1 MKLLIG
7 VDGSPQGLSGAR
19 LVAMLPLSASDEVIV
34 ASVIDRPYL
43 IGAWGYVPTDLT
55 GRLYDEAWNAAQTNA
70 RDATEEAASVLAT
83 LPCAVRGM
91 IREGHP
97 VTMLPTI
104 VKELDADL
112 LVVGP
117 HGLGRIDSI
126 LLGSVSQSLLQ
137 SMPTSIL
144 VSREPVRVPERVL
157 LAFDGSPN
165 SMAAARLLAKFPLPP
180 EARIDVLN
188 STGTRAG
195 RLAPLGAAELRD
207 LDVLAEQHAAEVIR
221 QAVDVLRA
229 AGRTATPQVRHGDP
243 KHDILAAAHELE
255 SDLIVVGARGIG
267 GFRGMI
273 LGSVSRAVS
282 KAAPCSTLV
291 AAHRAGAGGQA

>member
-19 LVAMLPLSASDEVIV
+19 LVATLPLSASDEVIV

-43 IGAWGYVPTDLT
+43 IGAWGYVATDLT
-55 GRLYDEAWNAAQTNA
+55 GRLYDEAWNAAQVNA
-70 RDATEEAASVLAT
+70 REATEEAASVLAV
-83 LPCAVRGM
+83 LPCPVRRM

-97 VTMLPTI
+97 VAILPAI

-117 HGLGRIDSI
+117 HGLGRLDSI

-144 VSREPVRVPERVL
+144 VSREPVRVPERIL
-157 LAFDGSPN
+157 LAFDGSPH
-165 SMAAARLLAKFPLPP
+165 SLAAVRLLARFPLPP
-180 EARIDVLN
+180 KAQIDVLT
-188 STGTRAG
+188 STGVRAG
-195 RLAPLGAAELRD
+195 RLAPSGATEPRD
-207 LDVLAEQHAAEVIR
+207 LDVLADQHAAEVIR
-221 QAVDVLRA
+221 QAVDVLGA
-229 AGRTATPQVRHGDP
+229 AGRTATPRVRHGDP
-243 KHDILAAAHELE
+243 KREILAAAHELE

-282 KAAPCSTLV
+282 KAAQCSTLV
-291 AAHRAGAGGQA
+291 AAHRAGEGRQA

>member
-1 MKLLIG
+1 MRILIG
-7 VDGSPQGLSGAR
+7 VDGSSQGLNGAR
-19 LVAMLPLSASDEVIV
+19 LVATLPLSPSDEVIV
-34 ASVIDRPYL
+34 ASAVDRPAL
-43 IGAWGYVPTDLT
+43 LGAWGYVPIDLT

-70 RDATEEAASVLAT
+70 REATEEAASVLT
-83 LPCAVRGM
+83 VLPCSVRQM
-91 IREGHP
+91 VREGHP
-97 VTMLPTI
+97 VAILPTI

-144 VSREPVRVPERVL
+144 VSREPIRVPERIL
-157 LAFDGSPN
+157 LAFDGSPH
-165 SMAAARLLAKFPLPP
+165 SLAAVRLLAKFPLPP
-180 EARIDVLN
+180 EARIDVLT
-188 STGTRAG
+188 STGARAA
-195 RLAPLGAAELRD
+195 RLAPSGAAELGD
-207 LDVLAEQHAAEVIR
+207 LDVLAEQHAAEVISR
-221 QAVDVLRA
+221 ALDVLRA

-243 KHDILAAAHELE
+243 KHDILAAAHDLD

-291 AAHRAGAGGQA
+291 AAHRAGAGRQA